1 MPIHIDIPIRSISLE
16 EFRNLDYQVM
26 NHAFASQNAI
36 GSLADERVYQV
47 DFASRLLAAG
57 FQVDRE
63 VQVILSHKT
72 FQKPLYLDHVV
83 NRQAVYELKVT
94 RSLTDAHKGQL
105 LTYLYLLN
113 LERGKLINFAS
124 NKVESEFVNAA
135 IPYNE
140 RIAFSV
146 DRSEYN
152 GSQFLL
158 QMIVEL
164 VRDWGTSLSVSL
176 YNEAIIS
183 MLGGP
188 EKVQQMLPMRRD
200 GIEIGN
206 QRFCIASPHEAFQ
219 ITAISKP
226 NTDFKSHLKRL
237 LRFSPLA
244 CLDWINID
252 HHQITFATI
261 RK

>member
-83 NRQAVYELKVT
+83 NRQAVYELKFA

-113 LERGKLINFAS
+113 LERGKLLNFAS
-124 NKVESEFVNAA
+124 KKVQSEFVNAA

-158 QMIVEL
+158 HLIVEL

-176 YNEAIIS
+176 YNDAIIS

-206 QRFCIASPHEAFQ
+206 QRFCIASP
-219 ITAISKP
+219 P
-226 NTDFKSHLKRL
+226 
-237 LRFSPLA
+237 
-244 CLDWINID
+244 
-252 HHQITFATI
+252 
-261 RK
+261 

>member
-1 MPIHIDIPIRSISLE
+1 MVDRTNAMPIHIDIPIRSISLE

-83 NRQAVYELKVT
+83 NRQAVYELKFA

-113 LERGKLINFAS
+113 LERGKLLNFAS
-124 NKVESEFVNAA
+124 KKVQSEFVNAA

-176 YNEAIIS
+176 YNDAIIS

-206 QRFCIASPHEAFQ
+206 QRFCIASP
-219 ITAISKP
+219 P
-226 NTDFKSHLKRL
+226 
-237 LRFSPLA
+237 
-244 CLDWINID
+244 
-252 HHQITFATI
+252 
-261 RK
+261 